1 MSFLTN
7 CFVETLIAKCCRL
20 YNVFGSG
27 ASHGAHAQFIAQS
40 AIANKGRRVGLLRG
54 ATTRMASWF
63 YAMMRVLRQK
73 DVLKSTVHSVMFRD
87 LAKNDKV
94 RGAVI
99 DIENE
104 VFFKALYI
112 LLRAVFP
119 AIRALRFADSNEP
132 MMDKIYFF
140 SQRMQMALTKSVD
153 LFNEKEIFGVFAEGD
168 VTLADEINEVWGE

>member
-1 MSFLTN
+1 M
-7 CFVETLIAKCCRL
+7 
-20 YNVFGSG
+20 
-27 ASHGAHAQFIAQS
+27 
-40 AIANKGRRVGLLRG
+40 LRG

-73 DVLKSTVHSVMFRD
+73 DVFKSTIPSILFRD

-94 RGAVI
+94 RGAVM

-119 AIRALRFADSNEP
+119 AIRALRFADCNEP

-140 SQRMQMALTKSVD
+140 SQRTQMALTKSVD
-153 LFNEKEIFGVFAEGD
+153 FLNGTEVFGVFAEGD
-168 VTLADEINEVWGE
+168 ITLGDEINEVWGE

>member
-1 MSFLTN
+1 
-7 CFVETLIAKCCRL
+7 
-20 YNVFGSG
+20 
-27 ASHGAHAQFIAQS
+27 
-40 AIANKGRRVGLLRG
+40 
-54 ATTRMASWF
+54 
-63 YAMMRVLRQK
+63 
-73 DVLKSTVHSVMFRD
+73 MFQD

-94 RGAVI
+94 WGAVI

-112 LLRAVFP
+112 LLHAVFP
-119 AIRALRFADSNEP
+119 TIRALGFADSNKT

-140 SQRMQMALTKSVD
+140 SQRTQMALTKSVD

>member
-1 MSFLTN
+1 M
-7 CFVETLIAKCCRL
+7 
-20 YNVFGSG
+20 
-27 ASHGAHAQFIAQS
+27 
-40 AIANKGRRVGLLRG
+40 LRG

-140 SQRMQMALTKSVD
+140 SKRTQM
-153 LFNEKEIFGVFAEGD
+153 N
-168 VTLADEINEVWGE
+168 

>member
-1 MSFLTN
+1 M
-7 CFVETLIAKCCRL
+7 
-20 YNVFGSG
+20 FGSG

-40 AIANKGRRVGLLRG
+40 CTANKGKRVGLLRG
-54 ATTRMASWF
+54 ASTRMASWF

-73 DVLKSTVHSVMFRD
+73 DVLKATIHSIMFRD

-94 RGAVI
+94 RGAAI

-112 LLRAVFP
+112 LLHAVFP
-119 AIRALRFADSNEP
+119 AICALHFADSNKP

-140 SQRMQMALTKSVD
+140 SQRTQMALKKSVD
-153 LFNEKEIFGVFAEGD
+153 SLNDKGVFGFLAEGD
-168 VTLADEINEVWGE
+168 LTLADEINEVWGE

>member
-1 MSFLTN
+1 M
-7 CFVETLIAKCCRL
+7 
-20 YNVFGSG
+20 FGSG

-40 AIANKGRRVGLLRG
+40 CTANKGKRVGLLRG
-54 ATTRMASWF
+54 ASTRMASWF
-63 YAMMRVLRQK
+63 YAMLRVLRQK
-73 DVLKSTVHSVMFRD
+73 DVLKATIHSIMFRD

-94 RGAVI
+94 RGAAI

-119 AIRALRFADSNEP
+119 AIRALHFADSNEP

-140 SQRMQMALTKSVD
+140 SQRTQMALKKSLD
-153 LFNEKEIFGVFAEGD
+153 SLNDKGVFGFLAGGD
-168 VTLADEINEVWGE
+168 LTLADEINEVWGE

>member
-1 MSFLTN
+1 
-7 CFVETLIAKCCRL
+7 
-20 YNVFGSG
+20 
-27 ASHGAHAQFIAQS
+27 
-40 AIANKGRRVGLLRG
+40 
-54 ATTRMASWF
+54 MASWF
-63 YAMMRVLRQK
+63 YAMMRVLRHK
-73 DVLKSTVHSVMFRD
+73 DTLKATIHTLKFRD

-140 SQRMQMALTKSVD
+140 SQRTMNALDKSIAFLNDAEV
-153 LFNEKEIFGVFAEGD
+153 FGGFAKGD
-168 VTLADEINEVWGE
+168 DTLSDEIGEVWGG